1 MLTSQRVDCAQGSVE
16 NIIELNRISN
26 CVYEASDSGGLYTCG
41 DDGTALTNV
50 GNVLRGN
57 VFSKVA
63 TDPRSGCG
71 VHCGAKA
78 ICTHAT
84 TSALSEPA
92 PNTLLSFQTS
102 TS

>member
-1 MLTSQRVDCAQGSVE
+1 M
-16 NIIELNRISN
+16 
-26 CVYEASDSGGLYTCG
+26 YEASDSGGLYTCG

-78 ICTHAT
+78 ICTHAPT
-84 TSALSEPA
+84 PALSEPA
-92 PNTLLSFQTS
+92 RQPPCR
-102 TS
+102 

>member
-1 MLTSQRVDCAQGSVE
+1 MLTQDVPFCAQGSVE
-16 NIIELNRISN
+16 NLIELNRISN

-41 DDGTALTNV
+41 DDGSALINQ

-92 PNTLLSFQTS
+92 RQPPCR
-102 TS
+102 

>member
-1 MLTSQRVDCAQGSVE
+1 M
-16 NIIELNRISN
+16 
-26 CVYEASDSGGLYTCG
+26 YEASDSGGLYTCG

-50 GNVLRGN
+50 GNVLRSN

-84 TSALSEPA
+84 TSAPSEPA
-92 PNTLLSFQTS
+92 HQPPCS
-102 TS
+102 